1 MENFNHYTVN
11 TGHMRRSTPDEVD
24 KGMYFYLKRIVEDAQ
39 TEKGAEILDGTTAEL
54 TIDQYGSYA
63 ITLFGYIDGEKIPFL
78 ISFGCKG
85 ANTKEVWDDVKK
97 NYKRNSKKR
106 NKHFPYATLCGRYNV
121 ANLKPFFAHNELDW
135 GLYSL
140 YRLVYPSSGR
150 IRGTKSNQLAGN
162 PDTFKNADCKAC
174 IFLF

>member
-85 ANTKEVWDDVKK
+85 ANTKEVWDDVKRITK
-97 NYKRNSKKR
+97 EILKKET
-106 NKHFPYATLCGRYNV
+106 NISPMPPFV
-121 ANLKPFFAHNELDW
+121 ADIILPTS
-135 GLYSL
+135 SL
-140 YRLVYPSSGR
+140 FLHTMSWTGDFTRCIGWY
-150 IRGTKSNQLAGN
+150 ILAPEEFGEPKVIN
-162 PDTFKNADCKAC
+162 
-174 IFLF
+174 

>member
-1 MENFNHYTVN
+1 
-11 TGHMRRSTPDEVD
+11 MRRSTPDEVD

-85 ANTKEVWDDVKK
+85 ANTKEVWV
-97 NYKRNSKKR
+97 S
-106 NKHFPYATLCGRYNV
+106 
-121 ANLKPFFAHNELDW
+121 
-135 GLYSL
+135 
-140 YRLVYPSSGR
+140 
-150 IRGTKSNQLAGN
+150 
-162 PDTFKNADCKAC
+162 
-174 IFLF
+174 